1 MQGLYI
7 SGGRFCS
14 YFLCWMVHINYIRAF
29 EKMKT
34 SKMHLKIFFSGLGLS
49 VGILVSTISFAN
61 TGFIVVQSMPSSRQ
75 MILGSTVL
83 PYKEV
88 TLTAQLSG
96 QVVTLAGDV
105 GATFT
110 KGFPLVKINDEVLVA
125 RRKMVEAELGAAK
138 AVLRNAQIQYKR
150 EVVSP
155 KSKDIAKLPG
165 MGLPAV
171 LDLYLTQRLADRMG
185 TTDTS
190 YNRYSDLM
198 HSATNVNQAKSQ
210 FVQVWSRLNEINAN
224 LSNAIST
231 APFEGMILQKMVE
244 IGDTVQLGQPL
255 LTFGFINYLRLKAA
269 VPSTVVGLLKHRMV
283 VPVKIN
289 GRMSEARVTRIYPI
303 ADAVHHTVIVQFDL
317 KIGLDVTPGM
327 YAELFL
333 PDARSDQHILV
344 IPKTVLLK
352 GRNLPSILVLD
363 TKNKT
368 TKLRIIRLGEERQDG
383 NVEVVTGLQM
393 GEQVVNN
400 PPLTATSGW
409 MPK

>member
-1 MQGLYI
+1 
-7 SGGRFCS
+7 
-14 YFLCWMVHINYIRAF
+14 
-29 EKMKT
+29 MKT
-34 SKMHLKIFFSGLGLS
+34 NNVRLKIFFSGLSLS
-49 VGILVSTISFAN
+49 VGILVSAVSFAT
-61 TGFIVVQSMPSSRQ
+61 TGFVPVERVTSSRQ

-96 QVVTLAGDV
+96 QIVALAGEV
-105 GATFT
+105 GGAFAAGT
-110 KGFPLVKINDEVLVA
+110 PLVKINDDVLVA
-125 RRKMVEAELGAAK
+125 KRKMVEAELNFAK
-138 AVLRNAQIQYKR
+138 AALNNARIQYKR

-155 KSKDIAKLPG
+155 KSKDISKLPG

-185 TTDTS
+185 TTNTS

-210 FVQVWSRLNEINAN
+210 LVQVWSRLNEINAN
-224 LSNAIST
+224 LNNAISI
-231 APFEGMILQKMVE
+231 APFEGVILQKRVE

-269 VPSTVVGLLKHRMV
+269 VPSTVVGMLKHRMI

-289 GRMSEARVTRIYPI
+289 GQMSEARVTRIYPV
-303 ADAVHHTVIVQFDL
+303 ADAIHHTVEVQFDL
-317 KIGLDVTPGM
+317 QIGLNVTPGM

-333 PDARSDQHILV
+333 PDAHSDQRILV
-344 IPKTVLLK
+344 MPKTVLLK
-352 GRNLPSILVLD
+352 GRNLPSVLVLD
-363 TKNKT
+363 EKNKT

-383 NVEVVTGLQM
+383 NVEIVTGLQA

-400 PPLTATSGW
+400 PPLTAVSGW
-409 MPK
+409 MPR